1 LYNQTILYGGGAILV
16 RQFCSSALAKYVFP
30 QPVGPVM
37 ITVNGCRKRNPF
49 STSLAVVVVVDTHD
63 DSVETVDWFRVCF
76 ENV

>member
-1 LYNQTILYGGGAILV
+1 MFV
-16 RQFCSSALAKYVFP
+16 
-30 QPVGPVM
+30 
-37 ITVNGCRKRNPF
+37 VNGCRKRNPF